1 MKRSKWSY
9 AFLLALLLMLG
20 ACGNSGDAGGSVSG
34 DGEEG
39 SGDGE
44 SVTIDLYQFKVEFK
58 EQFESLV
65 AQYEEENPNVT
76 VNVETVGGGNDYG
89 ATLKSKIASGN
100 EPDIFNIGGPQ
111 DYEDHKD
118 RIAPIEDSA
127 AVDAALEGTLDAVTV
142 EDQVYGVPYNL
153 EGYGLIYNKGIFEEA
168 GINPD
173 ELTTMEDLQ
182 AAVDTLDG
190 MKEELGLD
198 AVFAF
203 PGKERWV
210 YGNHSSSSFL
220 APEFNDSVIEAFES
234 DTVEFELSEE
244 LKNYIDMQVNY
255 SEQPVLSLDYSQ
267 QVEALYSMEKVAM
280 IQQGNWAYPSIEQ
293 IAPEVAEN
301 SGIIPI
307 PVGGEAKMPVGVP
320 QYWVVNSGADDAVQ
334 QASVDFLDWMYT
346 SDAGKEAVLNDFNFI
361 PAYKDYDT
369 SQISDPLSQEIYE
382 YSEEGNTSGWVFLGY
397 PTGFSEETFGD
408 NVQQYISGDITWEE
422 VVENSKAYWEE
433 NR

>member
-9 AFLLALLLMLG
+9 AFLLALILVLG

-34 DGEEG
+34 DGEED
-39 SGDGE
+39 GDGE

-65 AQYEEENPNVT
+65 AQYEEENPDVT
-76 VNVETVGGGNDYG
+76 INVETVGGGNDYG

-142 EDQVYGVPYNL
+142 DDQVYGIPYNL

-182 AAVDTLDG
+182 TAVDTLDG

-234 DTVEFELSEE
+234 DTVEFEHSEE

-307 PVGGEAKMPVGVP
+307 PVAGESKMPVGVP
-320 QYWVVNSGADDAVQ
+320 QYWVVNSGAEDNVQ
-334 QASVDFLDWMYT
+334 QAAVDFLDWMYT
-346 SDAGKEAVLNDFNFI
+346 SDAGKEVVLNDFNFI
-361 PAYKDYDT
+361 PAYEDYDT

-397 PTGFSEETFGD
+397 PTGFSEDTFGD

-422 VVENSKAYWEE
+422 AIDNSKAYWEE